1 MFVVI
6 SVLPSKSKCNFVFLT
21 NVFNRNLFTI
31 LAFSHLPFLFFL
43 FSEIYLSQLI
53 HFIPSYLFSLRASD
67 LVMKV
72 DALLSAVSKGEIRRD
87 VSFKDTQRYA
97 LFVYHSYFFENIPQW
112 KSEHWNSL
120 LSVLQLS
127 PRENEVFYDVVA
139 IIDPLTREAQKI
151 SSLLIVRHSPV
162 LFLFFQSARKQQAGW
177 VKQHVLAQH
186 LVEL

>member
-1 MFVVI
+1 MD
-6 SVLPSKSKCNFVFLT
+6 
-21 NVFNRNLFTI
+21 
-31 LAFSHLPFLFFL
+31 
-43 FSEIYLSQLI
+43 
-53 HFIPSYLFSLRASD
+53 LFSLRASD

-72 DALLSAVSKGEIRRD
+72 DALLSAVPKGEIRRD

-112 KSEHWNSL
+112 KSERWNSL

-162 LFLFFQSARKQQAGW
+162 LLLFSQSARKQQAGW
-177 VKQHVLAQH
+177 VKQHVEFSTTPIRVVDFLQQ
-186 LVEL
+186 LNKFDLSQLDILQFPFWLYEPELFFGGCLLFEQLFCDV